1 MSRTIQAGLWLLAAA
16 GVGLLLLASDS
27 VLAGPC
33 MDESGAACL
42 IAVVFGTPAGAIFLV
57 VGGIQA
63 WLQSRKNSAIHLS
76 S

>member
-1 MSRTIQAGLWLLAAA
+1 
-16 GVGLLLLASDS
+16 
-27 VLAGPC
+27 